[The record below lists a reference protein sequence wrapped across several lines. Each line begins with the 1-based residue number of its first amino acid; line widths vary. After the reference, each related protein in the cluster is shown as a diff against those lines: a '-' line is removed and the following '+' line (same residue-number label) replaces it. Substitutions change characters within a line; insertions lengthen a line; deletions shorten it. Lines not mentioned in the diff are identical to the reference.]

1 MTRSKII
8 EQIKYVACGNTAF
21 EKGRANTALIVASA
35 NSKELSTSDNSAS
48 GFIKIADLSQGEN
61 WVDLCTAK
69 KYVKTNDS
77 SAVAVLGDYDSDP
90 VPQAE

>member
-1 MTRSKII
+1 MTRSKLI
-8 EQIKYVACGNTAF
+8 EQIKFVNCGNTAF

-48 GFIKIADLSQGEN
+48 GFVKFADLSQGDN

-69 KYVKTNDS
+69 PYIKTNDS
-77 SAVAVLGDYDSDP
+77 SAVAVLGDYDTDP